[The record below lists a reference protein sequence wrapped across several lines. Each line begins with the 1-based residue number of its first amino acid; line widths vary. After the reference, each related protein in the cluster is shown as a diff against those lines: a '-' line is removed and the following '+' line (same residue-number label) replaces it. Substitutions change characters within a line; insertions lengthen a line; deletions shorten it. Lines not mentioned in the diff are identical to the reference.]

1 MPINPSIPL
10 SVANIPPVQ
19 IPMRESRMQSL
30 AAIAPGINAMRQL
43 ETSRFEMEEKKR
55 QRDAL
60 AQMRQQ
66 NLDPE
71 GVAQW
76 FMSNGTPEQM
86 QFAMKMLEAARE
98 EKMFRQ
104 AFGGQPA
111 AAGGAMPQ
119 VAAPQNA
126 MIPAPTTMPAQP
138 AQPAA
143 SQPAVQMV
151 GGKTREQLTQLLA
164 HPQKNV
170 RDAAQQMLQQ
180 FPKPAAEPADIA
192 TMRGM
197 GLNPQNMEDVKRFYA
212 AKQPQL
218 ATAEA
223 RLDLDRRRLD
233 LDNLRQRQAQAKSEA
248 DAARLQAQID
258 LQERR
263 LELEQ
268 RRFDRESD
276 PDYQARI
283 SAAKALATELAKSDA
298 KALEEG
304 PSAIQSGEQTLALL
318 NRMVGDPKAQG
329 AAAQP
334 HPGFAGVVGAT
345 LMPGMRLVQ
354 GTPEADFDAMLE
366 QVLGGAFLEAYE
378 RLKGTGQITQIE
390 GQKATQAITR
400 MQRSVSETEFMQA
413 ATEFRTALQ
422 TALDKANT
430 RLAKVRSKTEPS
442 APSRPVAAAAPA
454 GNFPTPNQAAID
466 ALKRGQG
473 TDEQFDAVF
482 GPGAAARARGR

>member
-43 ETSRFEMEEKKR
+43 EASRVDLEEKKR

-71 GVAQW
+71 GIGRWLMTNGRNAQEIDIGSKI
-76 FMSNGTPEQM
+76 FR
-86 QFAMKMLEAARE
+86 AAQE
-98 EKMFRQ
+98 DKMFRQ
-104 AFGGQPA
+104 AFPQPQ
-111 AAGGAMPQ
+111 AAGAS
-119 VAAPQNA
+119 NA
-126 MIPAPTTMPAQP
+126 LIPAPTAMPAQP
-138 AQPAA
+138 AAPQLGGFAMTPEQLGRIAA
-143 SQPAVQMV
+143 SGERGA
-151 GGKTREQLTQLLA
+151 KF
-164 HPQKNV
+164 
-170 RDAAQQMLQQ
+170 AATMGQ
-180 FPKPAAEPADIA
+180 FVPKPQAEPSEIQ
-192 TMRGM
+192 TMRAM
-197 GLNPQNMEDVKRFYA
+197 GLDPKNPEDVKRFYA

-223 RLDLDRRRLD
+223 RLELDRRRLD

-263 LELEQ
+263 FELEK
-268 RRFDRESD
+268 RKFDRESD
-276 PDYQARI
+276 PEYQANM

-318 NRMVGDPKAQG
+318 NRMVGDPKAKG

-378 RLKGTGQITQIE
+378 RLKGTGQITEIE

-400 MQRSVSETEFMQA
+400 MKRAVSEAEFMQA

-430 RLAKVRSKTEPS
+430 RLAKVRSKAGLS
-442 APSRPVAAAAPA
+442 APSQPAAPSASA

-473 TDEQFDAVF
+473 TDAQFDAVF
-482 GPGAAARARGR
+482 GPGAAARVRGR

>member
-1 MPINPSIPL
+1 MPINPNIPL
-10 SVANIPPVQ
+10 QAANIPQ
-19 IPMRESRMQSL
+19 IRYQPESQFESFAKIQPTL
-30 AAIAPGINAMRQL
+30 NAMRQL

-71 GVAQW
+71 GIGRWLMTNGRNAQEIDIG
-76 FMSNGTPEQM
+76 S
-86 QFAMKMLEAARE
+86 KIYRAAQE
-98 EKMFRQ
+98 ERMFQQ
-104 AFGGQPA
+104 AFGGQQA

-126 MIPAPTTMPAQP
+126 MIPAPTATP

-143 SQPAVQMV
+143 PQP
-151 GGKTREQLTQLLA
+151 GGFPMTPEQLG
-164 HPQKNV
+164 
-170 RDAAQQMLQQ
+170 RIAASGERGAKFAVTMGQ
-180 FPKPAAEPADIA
+180 FIPKPQAEPSEIQ
-192 TMRGM
+192 TMRAM
-197 GLNPQNMEDVKRFYA
+197 GLNPQNPEDVKRFYA

-223 RLDLDRRRLD
+223 RLELDRRRLD

-248 DAARLQAQID
+248 DAARLQTQIAQ
-258 LQERR
+258 QERR

-283 SAAKALATELAKSDA
+283 SAARAFATEAAKNDATLAQQ
-298 KALEEG
+298 G

-318 NRMVGDPKAQG
+318 NRMVGDPKAKG

-334 HPGFAGVVGAT
+334 HPGFRGVVGAT

-378 RLKGTGQITQIE
+378 RLKGTGQITEIE
-390 GQKATQAITR
+390 GKKATQAITR
-400 MQRSVSETEFMQA
+400 MQRAVSETEFLQA
-413 ATEFRTALQ
+413 AQEFRSSLENAMERTRNRLQ
-422 TALDKANT
+422 GVSGRT
-430 RLAKVRSKTEPS
+430 S
-442 APSRPVAAAAPA
+442 APSRPAVAAPDADAQAREWLRQNPNHPRAAEVRR
-454 GNFPTPNQAAID
+454 
-466 ALKRGQG
+466 ALG
-473 TDEQFDAVF
+473 E
-482 GPGAAARARGR
+482 

>member
-1 MPINPSIPL
+1 MPIDASII
-10 SVANIPPVQ
+10 SQARNIPQ
-19 IPMRESRMQSL
+19 IRYQPESQFESFAKIQPTL
-30 AAIAPGINAMRQL
+30 NAMRQL

-71 GVAQW
+71 GIGRWLMTNGRNAQEIDIG
-76 FMSNGTPEQM
+76 S
-86 QFAMKMLEAARE
+86 KIYRAAQE
-98 EKMFRQ
+98 ERMFQQ

-111 AAGGAMPQ
+111 TAGGAMPQ

-126 MIPAPTTMPAQP
+126 MIPAPTAMPAQP
-138 AQPAA
+138 GGFAMTPEQLGRIAA
-143 SQPAVQMV
+143 SGERGAKFASTM
-151 GGKTREQLTQLLA
+151 G
-164 HPQKNV
+164 
-170 RDAAQQMLQQ
+170 Q
-180 FPKPAAEPADIA
+180 FVPKPQAEPSEIQ
-192 TMRGM
+192 TMRAM
-197 GLNPQNMEDVKRFYA
+197 GLDPKNMEDVERFYA

-223 RLDLDRRRLD
+223 RLELDRRRLD

-248 DAARLQAQID
+248 DAARLQTQIAQ
-258 LQERR
+258 QERR

-268 RRFDRESD
+268 RKFDRESD
-276 PDYQARI
+276 PEYQARI
-283 SAAKALATELAKSDA
+283 SAARAFATEAAKNDATLAQQ
-298 KALEEG
+298 G

-318 NRMVGDPKAQG
+318 NRMVGDPKAKG

-334 HPGFAGVVGAT
+334 HPGFRGVVGAT

-378 RLKGTGQITQIE
+378 RLKGTGQITEIE

-400 MQRSVSETEFMQA
+400 MQRAVSETEFLQA
-413 ATEFRTALQ
+413 AKEFRSSLENAMERTRNRLQ
-422 TALDKANT
+422 GVSGRT
-430 RLAKVRSKTEPS
+430 S
-442 APSRPVAAAAPA
+442 APSRPAVAAPDADAQAREWLRQNPNHPRAAEVRR
-454 GNFPTPNQAAID
+454 
-466 ALKRGQG
+466 ALG
-473 TDEQFDAVF
+473 E
-482 GPGAAARARGR
+482 

>member
-71 GVAQW
+71 GIGRWLMTNGRNAQEIDIGSKIFW
-76 FMSNGTPEQM
+76 
-86 QFAMKMLEAARE
+86 AAQE
-98 EKMFRQ
+98 DKMFRQ
-104 AFGGQPA
+104 AFGDQQA

-119 VAAPQNA
+119 VAVPQNA
-126 MIPAPTTMPAQP
+126 MIPAPTATPAQP
-138 AQPAA
+138 SAPQPGGFAMTPEQLGRIAA
-143 SQPAVQMV
+143 SGERGA
-151 GGKTREQLTQLLA
+151 KF
-164 HPQKNV
+164 
-170 RDAAQQMLQQ
+170 AATMGQ
-180 FPKPAAEPADIA
+180 FVPKPQAEPSEIQ
-192 TMRGM
+192 TMRAM
-197 GLNPQNMEDVKRFYA
+197 GLDPKNPEDVKRFYA

-223 RLDLDRRRLD
+223 RLELDRRRLD

-263 LELEQ
+263 LELEK
-268 RRFDRESD
+268 RKFDRESD
-276 PDYQARI
+276 PEYQAKM

-318 NRMVGDPKAQG
+318 NRMVGDPKAKG

-345 LMPGMRLVQ
+345 LMPGMRLLQ

-366 QVLGGAFLEAYE
+366 QLLGGAFLEAYE
-378 RLKGTGQITQIE
+378 RLKGTGQITEIE

-400 MQRSVSETEFMQA
+400 MKRAVSEAEFMQA

-430 RLAKVRSKTEPS
+430 RLAKVRSKAELS
-442 APSRPVAAAAPA
+442 APSQPAAPSAPA

-466 ALKRGQG
+466 ALKRGHG
-473 TDEQFDAVF
+473 TDAQFDDVF
-482 GPGAAARARGR
+482 GPGAAARVRGR

>member
-30 AAIAPGINAMRQL
+30 TAIAPGINAMRQL
-43 ETSRFEMEEKKR
+43 EASRVDLEEKKR

-76 FMSNGTPEQM
+76 FVRNGTPEQM
-86 QFAMKMLEAARE
+86 QFGMKMLQAARE
-98 EKMFRQ
+98 EKMFQQ
-104 AFGGQPA
+104 AFAQPQ
-111 AAGGAMPQ
+111 AAGA
-119 VAAPQNA
+119 QNA
-126 MIPAPTTMPAQP
+126 MIPAPTAMPAQP

-143 SQPAVQMV
+143 PQPAVQMM
-151 GGKTREQLTQLLA
+151 GGKTQEELTQLLA
-164 HPQKNV
+164 HPQKSV
-170 RDAAQQMLQQ
+170 RDAAQQMLGQ

-223 RLDLDRRRLD
+223 RLELDRRRLD

-248 DAARLQAQID
+248 DAARLQTQIAQ
-258 LQERR
+258 QERR

-268 RRFDRESD
+268 RKFDLESD
-276 PDYQARI
+276 PAYQARMA
-283 SAAKALATELAKSDA
+283 SARTVAAETAKSDVA
-298 KALEEG
+298 ALAEA
-304 PSAIQSGEQTLALL
+304 PNAIEQGNAAMALL
-318 NRMVGDPKAQG
+318 NRMVGDPEAKG

-334 HPGFAGVVGAT
+334 HPGFQGVVGAT
-345 LMPGMRLVQ
+345 LVPGARFFH
-354 GTPEADFDAMLE
+354 GAPEADFDAMLE

-378 RLKGTGQITQIE
+378 RLKGTGQITEIE
-390 GQKATQAITR
+390 GKKATQAITR
-400 MQRSVSETEFMQA
+400 MQRSVSESEFLQA
-413 ATEFRTALQ
+413 AKEFRSALQ
-422 TALDKANT
+422 TALDRTNT
-430 RLAKVRSKTEPS
+430 RLA
-442 APSRPVAAAAPA
+442 AARTRTQPPAPA
-454 GNFPTPNQAAID
+454 GAGAGAQPPAVPAVPKNGFPAPPQAAID

-482 GPGAAARARGR
+482 GPGAAARVRGR

>member
-30 AAIAPGINAMRQL
+30 TAIAPGINAMRQL
-43 ETSRFEMEEKKR
+43 ETSRFEMQEKKR

-60 AQMRQQ
+60 TQMRQQ

-104 AFGGQPA
+104 AFGGQQA

-126 MIPAPTTMPAQP
+126 MIPAPTAMPAQP
-138 AQPAA
+138 AAPQPGGFPMTPEQLGRIAA
-143 SQPAVQMV
+143 SGERGA
-151 GGKTREQLTQLLA
+151 KF
-164 HPQKNV
+164 
-170 RDAAQQMLQQ
+170 AATMGQ
-180 FPKPAAEPADIA
+180 FIPKPQAEPSEIQ
-192 TMRGM
+192 TMRAM
-197 GLNPQNMEDVKRFYA
+197 GLNPQNPEDVKRFYA

-218 ATAEA
+218 ATTEA
-223 RLDLDRRRLD
+223 RLELDRRRLD

-248 DAARLQAQID
+248 DAARLQTQIAQ
-258 LQERR
+258 QERR

-283 SAAKALATELAKSDA
+283 SAARAFATEAAKNDATLAQQ
-298 KALEEG
+298 G

-318 NRMVGDPKAQG
+318 NRMVGDPKAKG
-329 AAAQP
+329 AAAQL
-334 HPGFAGVVGAT
+334 HPGFRGVVGAT

-378 RLKGTGQITQIE
+378 RLKGTGQITEIE
-390 GQKATQAITR
+390 GKKATQAITR
-400 MQRSVSETEFMQA
+400 MQRAVSETEFLQA
-413 ATEFRTALQ
+413 AQEFRSSLENAMERTRNRLQ
-422 TALDKANT
+422 GVSGRT
-430 RLAKVRSKTEPS
+430 S
-442 APSRPVAAAAPA
+442 APSRPAVAAPDADAQAREWLRQNPNHPRAAEVRR
-454 GNFPTPNQAAID
+454 
-466 ALKRGQG
+466 ALG
-473 TDEQFDAVF
+473 E
-482 GPGAAARARGR
+482 

>member
-30 AAIAPGINAMRQL
+30 TAIAPGINAMRQL
-43 ETSRFEMEEKKR
+43 EASRVDLEEKKR

-66 NLDPE
+66 NLNPE

-104 AFGGQPA
+104 AFGGQQA

-126 MIPAPTTMPAQP
+126 MIPAPTAMPAQP
-138 AQPAA
+138 AAPQPGGFPMTPEQLGRIAA
-143 SQPAVQMV
+143 SGERGA
-151 GGKTREQLTQLLA
+151 KF
-164 HPQKNV
+164 
-170 RDAAQQMLQQ
+170 AATMGQ
-180 FPKPAAEPADIA
+180 FIPKPQAEPSEIQ
-192 TMRGM
+192 TMRAM
-197 GLNPQNMEDVKRFYA
+197 GLNPQNPEDVKRFYA

-218 ATAEA
+218 ATTEA
-223 RLDLDRRRLD
+223 RLELDRRRLD

-248 DAARLQAQID
+248 DAARLQTQIAQ
-258 LQERR
+258 QERR

-283 SAAKALATELAKSDA
+283 SAARAFATEAAKNDATLAQQ
-298 KALEEG
+298 G

-318 NRMVGDPKAQG
+318 NRMVGDPKAKG
-329 AAAQP
+329 AAAQL
-334 HPGFAGVVGAT
+334 HPGFRGVVGAT

-378 RLKGTGQITQIE
+378 RLKGTGQITEIE
-390 GQKATQAITR
+390 GKKATQAITR
-400 MQRSVSETEFMQA
+400 MQRAVSETEFLQA
-413 ATEFRTALQ
+413 AQEFRSSLENAMERTRNRLQ
-422 TALDKANT
+422 GVSGRT
-430 RLAKVRSKTEPS
+430 S
-442 APSRPVAAAAPA
+442 APSRPAVAAPDADAQAREWLRQNPNHPRAAEVRR
-454 GNFPTPNQAAID
+454 
-466 ALKRGQG
+466 ALG
-473 TDEQFDAVF
+473 E
-482 GPGAAARARGR
+482 